1 LSDQAEGRA
10 TISITGI
17 LAVYRT
23 CAVMIV
29 VVMEQGAR
37 LELSLHKLEDNHVY
51 RYVST

>member
-17 LAVYRT
+17 LAVYRA

-29 VVMEQGAR
+29 VEMEEGAR
-37 LELSLHKLEDNHVY
+37 LGLSLHKLEDDHVY
-51 RYVST
+51 GYVFT